1 MINAINTPVLQF
13 LVLMSVAIVM
23 FLVLQMRATGSVA
36 ELVAFVIAASM
47 MPKPIRQLGEVYGN
61 IQQGIAACEN
71 IFQQIDEEA
80 EEDRGA
86 IEIERAEGRISFK
99 NIEFS
104 YPGSERE
111 ILQGVDMEIEPGET
125 VAFVGHSGSGKTTIT
140 SLLLRFYNPTSGEIM
155 IDNVSIQDYQLR
167 SLRQQIALVSQD
179 TTLFNDTVARNIAYG
194 SLNQKSEAQIMQ
206 AAEAAHATEF
216 IRDMDDGLQTVIGED
231 GVLLSG
237 GQRQRL
243 AIARAFLK
251 NAPILILDEATSAL
265 DAESESKI
273 QDAIK
278 ILARGRT
285 TLIVAHRLSTIE
297 GADKIM
303 VLKDGRIVES
313 GRHEELLALGGEYTS
328 LYKNQ
333 FKTSRLQES
342 T

>member
-1 MINAINTPVLQF
+1 
-13 LVLMSVAIVM
+13 M

-71 IFQQIDEEA
+71 IFEQIDEEA
-80 EEDRGA
+80 EEDRGT
-86 IEIERAEGRISFK
+86 IEIERSEGRISFN

-104 YPGSERE
+104 YPGSERK
-111 ILQGVDMEIEPGET
+111 ILQGIDMEIEPGET

-140 SLLLRFYNPTSGEIM
+140 SLLLRFYNPTFGEIM
-155 IDNVSIQDYQLR
+155 VDNVSIQDYQLH

-194 SLNQKSEAQIMQ
+194 SLNQKNEDRITK
-206 AAEAAHATEF
+206 AAEAAHAMEF
-216 IRDMDDGLQTVIGED
+216 IREMKDGLQTVIGED

-297 GADKIM
+297 KADKIV
-303 VLKDGRIVES
+303 VLKEGRIVES
-313 GRHEELLALGGEYTS
+313 GKHEELLALGGEYTS
-328 LYKNQ
+328 LYQNQ
-333 FKTSRLQES
+333 FETSKPRGNTRS
-342 T
+342 H